1 MFTLTTS
8 YVKYLEIKI
17 HDSLKIFLTSA
28 VCQHLEIINFLWIFL
43 LLMKSFSQAFPC
55 FQFQIQQLSTILY
68 KKSFVRAQLL
78 EG

>member
-8 YVKYLEIKI
+8 YVKYFEIKI
-17 HDSLKIFLTSA
+17 HDNLKIFLTSA
-28 VCQHLEIINFLWIFL
+28 VWQHLEIINSLWIFL

-55 FQFQIQQLSTILY
+55 FEFQIQQLSTILH
-68 KKSFVRAQLL
+68 KKSLVRTQLL